1 MNNHYW
7 VKEMEEWFNNMT
19 PKEKL
24 EFDKGVEE
32 MKTEMF
38 VNVVKKVVEKKSKPD
53 KKTTWKKEKVKE
65 LKPEPVEET
74 TPRKIRRGGIGPG
87 KT

>member
-24 EFDKGVEE
+24 EFDKVVEE

-38 VNVVKKVVEKKSKPD
+38 INVVKKVIEKK
-53 KKTTWKKEKVKE
+53 
-65 LKPEPVEET
+65 
-74 TPRKIRRGGIGPG
+74 
-87 KT
+87 

>member
-38 VNVVKKVVEKKSKPD
+38 INVVKKVIEKK
-53 KKTTWKKEKVKE
+53 
-65 LKPEPVEET
+65 
-74 TPRKIRRGGIGPG
+74 
-87 KT
+87 